1 MFPLRGVPVCGCH
14 CSVLAS
20 VWLCAACTPSAK
32 LPALSPDDIAAERHR
47 QEIAQL
53 KDYYEQMHR
62 VDTVG
67 FRIAVANRADCK
79 DWVSAQIGL
88 LAHTPRS
95 LPRKFRSFSTEALGI
110 RWVRATVVS
119 VVEGSPAAVA
129 GVKNGDELMT
139 FNNEPVP
146 TVGTPGW
153 IGYFLKYNGERPVTI
168 VLKRDGADQTLTV
181 NPVLACAI
189 PINLEINQDANAFTD
204 YKKIVIQSGFLRT
217 LRTDAELATIVGHE
231 LAHVTMGH
239 YKKRLINEAAGAFSG
254 ALIDGGFL
262 LGGIYTG
269 RAFSDYLG
277 QAGRKVFSIGFELE
291 ADYVGVYYAA
301 RAGYDISGTEEVWRK
316 LSLEYP
322 EDIRKATTH
331 PTSPVRF
338 LQMRKVIEEIAD
350 KKRRNLPLV
359 PSLKSD
365 ELQAAEPA
373 PARETIY

>member
-1 MFPLRGVPVCGCH
+1 
-14 CSVLAS
+14 
-20 VWLCAACTPSAK
+20 LCVACAPSAK
-32 LPALSPDDIAAERHR
+32 LPALSPDDIAAERRR

-53 KDYYEQMHR
+53 KDYYEQQHR

-67 FRIAVANRADCK
+67 FRIAVANRGDCK

-95 LPRKFRSFSTEALGI
+95 LPRKFQSFSAEALGI
-110 RWVRATVVS
+110 RGVRATVVS
-119 VVEGSPAAVA
+119 VVDGSPAAIA
-129 GVKNGDELMT
+129 GIKNGDELMT

-168 VLKRDGADQTLTV
+168 VLKRNGADQTLTV

-204 YKKIVIQSGFLRT
+204 YKKIVIQTGLLRLT
-217 LRTDAELATIVGHE
+217 HNDADLAVFVGHE

-239 YKKRLINEAAGAFSG
+239 YKKQLINETAGAFSG
-254 ALIDGGFL
+254 AMIDGGFL

-277 QAGRKVFSIGFELE
+277 KVGARAFSVDFERE
-291 ADYVGVYYAA
+291 ADYVGAYYAT
-301 RAGYDISGTEEVWRK
+301 RAGYDIAGTEQVWRAF
-316 LSLEYP
+316 SLEQP
-322 EDIRKATTH
+322 DSIRIASTH
-331 PTSPVRF
+331 PVTPIRF
-338 LQMRKVIEEIAD
+338 VQMKKVAEEIAD

-365 ELQAAEPA
+365 ETRAAEPA
-373 PARETIY
+373 PAREAID